1 MFLRNL
7 FSMNKNYK
15 VSRELEVW
23 RIHENPTNQIVF
35 QSRNKQTAMDL
46 KIKLNN
52 GSGFDGK
59 TPRFFAQDYRLCD
72 SE

>member
-1 MFLRNL
+1 M
-7 FSMNKNYK
+7 SKKYK
-15 VSRELEVW
+15 VSRELEMW

-35 QSRNKQTAMDL
+35 QSSNKQTVMDL

-52 GSGFDGK
+52 GSGFNGY
-59 TPRFFAQDYRLCD
+59 TPNFFLQESILRN